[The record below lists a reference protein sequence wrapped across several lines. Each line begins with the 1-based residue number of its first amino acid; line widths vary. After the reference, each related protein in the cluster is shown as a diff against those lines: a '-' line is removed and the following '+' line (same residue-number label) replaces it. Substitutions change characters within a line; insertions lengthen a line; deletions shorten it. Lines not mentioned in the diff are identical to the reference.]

1 MPFQNNNGIHYYSF
15 ENLAGVTHAVFTRR
29 GGVSPS
35 PWDSLNVG
43 GSVGDDPAHVRANR
57 VRSFDALGRDPASIH
72 DVWLVHGTN
81 VVHADA
87 PRDLAEKPPQAD
99 IVITDNPKV
108 TLFMRYADCVPLL
121 FHDPKKGVVALAHAG
136 WLGTVRGVATA
147 TLEAM
152 HRRYGTD
159 LRDVRAAI
167 GPAIGPDHYEIGA
180 DVAEQIR
187 AAFPGTARHYSPRS
201 ESEREGRYGARA
213 ESLLEPRGE
222 RFHLDLWKANRLQM
236 EEAGVAEIETA
247 EICTA
252 CHLDDWFSHRA
263 EQGKTGRFG
272 ALIGL

>member
-1 MPFQNNNGIHYYSF
+1 MPFQHNNGIRYFSF
-15 ENLAGVTHAVFTRR
+15 ENLAGVTHAIFTRR
-29 GGVSPS
+29 GGVSPA

-43 GSVGDDPAHVRANR
+43 GSVGDDLAHVRANR

-72 DVWLVHGTN
+72 DVWLVHGTD

-87 PRDLAEKPPQAD
+87 PRDLAEKPPRAD

-136 WLGTVRGVATA
+136 WLGTVRNVASA
-147 TLEAM
+147 TLDAM
-152 HRRYGTD
+152 RRRYGTD
-159 LRDVRAAI
+159 ARDVRAAI
-167 GPAIGPDHYEIGA
+167 GPAIGPDHYEVGP
-180 DVAEQIR
+180 DVAEQICT
-187 AAFPGTARHYSPRS
+187 AF
-201 ESEREGRYGARA
+201 GARA
-213 ESLLEPRGE
+213 ESLLEPRGG

-236 EEAGVAEIETA
+236 EEAGVGEIEVA

-263 EQGKTGRFG
+263 EKGKTGRFG
-272 ALIGL
+272 ALIAL